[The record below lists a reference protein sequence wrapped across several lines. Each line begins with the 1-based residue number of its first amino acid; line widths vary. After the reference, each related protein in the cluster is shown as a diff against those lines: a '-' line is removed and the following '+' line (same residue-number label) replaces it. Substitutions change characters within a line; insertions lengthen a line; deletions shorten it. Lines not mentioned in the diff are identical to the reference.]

1 MGSEQQAKDLLALI
15 DKSAQEIDVLDT
27 RLKHYDSCLK
37 VSYLEVTHS
46 SPFLTILIT
55 FFCLYTTLLSRGVF
69 RTLSDI

>member
-37 VSYLEVTHS
+37 VSYL
-46 SPFLTILIT
+46 
-55 FFCLYTTLLSRGVF
+55 
-69 RTLSDI
+69 

>member
-37 VSYLEVTHS
+37 VRYL
-46 SPFLTILIT
+46 
-55 FFCLYTTLLSRGVF
+55 
-69 RTLSDI
+69 